1 MCPVYLYLYRYDI
14 ESAGRQFPD
23 IPHHFPLVFRAKRE
37 SNPPVTGT
45 SRTTDAMHIRFC
57 HIGHVVIYN
66 NPEIL
71 HIDSPGC
78 NVCRNDNSYF
88 PDLKQLKANC
98 LAFCDLFP

>member
-88 PDLKQLKANC
+88 SRLKTT
-98 LAFCDLFP
+98 